1 MKIGLFFGSFN
12 PIHIGHLIV
21 ANVMAENTDLS
32 KVWLVVSPQN
42 PFKPSKGL
50 LHEFDRFDLVKAAIA
65 DHYKLEASDV
75 EFHLPKP
82 SYTIHT
88 LAHLKEKFPEKE
100 FKVIIGEDNL
110 ESFANWKNYQ
120 EILDQFGLYVY
131 PRLNDSLGQARQPL
145 AFGQARLND
154 SLGQTRLDV
163 TKSEIKRHENV
174 KMIEAPLL
182 DISATYIRN
191 CIKNNKS
198 IRYLV
203 PESVETMIRVKNF
216 YR

>member
-154 SLGQTRLDV
+154 PVGQARPLV

>member
-131 PRLNDSLGQARQPL
+131 PRLNDSLGQARQPS

-154 SLGQTRLDV
+154 PVGQTRLDV

-182 DISATYIRN
+182 HISATYIRN